1 MAKQNEYVPQ
11 SVPHPGETL
20 AEKLEELNI
29 GPKEF
34 AVRTDKPEKTITAVL
49 KGKSSITPD
58 MAILFEKILYIPAHF
73 WLNKQQRY
81 DEYVARVKSKSVIKE
96 SVNWA
101 KKFPFADMVSK
112 GWLPNLFDIEEKT
125 EALLSYFR
133 LSNAD
138 SWEDYYLR
146 QKLKLDF
153 RISLSN
159 THEPHAISAWLR
171 QGEITAEGITAP
183 DFDEKKFKEL
193 LSEIKTLMA
202 TDSKPFKKLPELCLT
217 AGVKVVYTPC
227 LPKAPISGSTRWINE
242 TPLIQLSGRYKR
254 IDSFWFTFF
263 HEAGH
268 ILLHGKKDIFLEEVD
283 YTGKDSAKEDEAN
296 AFAEKWV
303 LSLEEEAEINEI
315 FDIDDEVIERFAKK
329 FNTHPAI
336 IVGRL
341 QRRGFKSQAFGRK
354 YFDPVILVE

>member
-20 AEKLEELNI
+20 AEKLEELGI

-73 WLNKQQRY
+73 WLNKQLRY
-81 DEYVARVKSKSVIKE
+81 DEYVARAKNKVTVKDSV
-96 SVNWA
+96 SWA
-101 KKFPFADMVSK
+101 KKFPFADMVGK
-112 GWLPNLFDIEEKT
+112 GWLPNFSGIEERT
-125 EALLSYFR
+125 EALLSFFR

-138 SWEDYYLR
+138 SWQDYYFG

-153 RISLSN
+153 RISLTN

-171 QGEITAEGITAP
+171 QGEIAAEKLIAP
-183 DFDEKKFKEL
+183 AFDEKKFKEIL
-193 LSEIKTLMA
+193 YEIKTLMA
-202 TDSKPFKKLPELCLT
+202 TDSKPFSKLPELCLT

-227 LPKAPISGSTRWINE
+227 LPKAPISGSTRWIND
-242 TPLIQLSGRYKR
+242 TPLIQLSGRYNR
-254 IDSFWFTFF
+254 IDSFWFTFY

-283 YTGKDSAKEDEAN
+283 YTGKDSGKEDEAN
-296 AFAEKWV
+296 AFAEKWT
-303 LSLEEEAEINEI
+303 LSLDEEAEILEV
-315 FDIDDEVIERFAKK
+315 FSIDDEVIERFAKK

-341 QRRGFKSQAFGRK
+341 QRRGFKSHGFGRK
-354 YFDPVILVE
+354 YIDPVILVE